1 MYSKIALENVRKSF
15 KDYTIYFITLTFAV
29 CIFYSFNSI
38 ESQNVILQMSQSQA
52 SYMEVINVVISM
64 ISVFVAVILG
74 SLIIYANNFLIKK
87 RKKELGIYMTLGM
100 RKRKIS
106 TILVQETF
114 LVGIASLL
122 AGLGLGMIISQGL
135 SVFTA
140 KLFEVGMSDYQFII
154 SMSAIGKTIFFFGI
168 IFILVMLFNTRT
180 IAKYELIDLLTA
192 SRKNQEI
199 KVKNRWLAFIIFL
212 ISLIVLATAYFII
225 LKIGLD
231 VRSPLVIICIVLG
244 VIGTLLFFYGLGGFL
259 LTIIQSSH
267 NIYLKQLNIF
277 VTRQISSN
285 INTNFVSMSL
295 ISLMLFVTIGGLS
308 TGLSLK
314 QSLEEGIVAPF
325 DASAY
330 IYLDDED
337 SVKSVKEAMK
347 KLNVDFADDQVVYYD
362 YYVLPNFNLYDLIG
376 NYTEGILKENLQKG
390 YWESVGAI
398 KLSEYNE
405 VLMLQG
411 DSPVKLKSNEILVTS
426 NFNEFKEPFTKLLKD
441 KKEIKIGTESY
452 KAANEQLIKG
462 ETYNSGFSSNI
473 VTLIVPDE
481 VVANLTPRESYVDIN
496 YGENPEQRE
505 QFYSQLFEKFFNGE
519 IKYSDHDFF
528 LMGYTKQ
535 QIYEGNKGMSS
546 LVIYVGLYLGIVFLI
561 SSAAILALQ
570 QLSEASDS
578 IDRYKSLRKI
588 GATQKMINRTIF
600 KQTSIYFILP
610 LLLAIVHSVFGIIV
624 VNDFVKVFG
633 QSDIIGSSLMTL
645 LILLIIYGGYFV
657 TTYTGYKTIVKN
669 AK

>member
-38 ESQNVILQMSQSQA
+38 ESQKVILRMSQSQA
-52 SYMEVINVVISM
+52 SYMDVINVVISM

-100 RKRKIS
+100 GKRKIS

-225 LKIGLD
+225 LKVGLD
-231 VRSPLVIICIVLG
+231 VGSPLFIICIMLG

-259 LTIIQSSH
+259 LTIIQSSQ

-295 ISLMLFVTIGGLS
+295 ISVMLFVTIGGLS

-337 SVKSVKEAMK
+337 SVKSVKEAMQ
-347 KLNVDFADDQVVYYD
+347 KLNIDFADDQVVYYD
-362 YYVLPNFNLYDLIG
+362 YYTLPNLSLYDLIG
-376 NYTEGILKENLQKG
+376 NYTEGILKENLQNG

-398 KLSEYNE
+398 KLSEYNQI
-405 VLMLQG
+405 LMLQG
-411 DSPVKLKSNEILVTS
+411 DSPVDIKSNEILVTS
-426 NFNEFKEPFTKLLKD
+426 NFNEIKESFTKMLKD
-441 KKEIKIGTESY
+441 KKEIKIGTEIY
-452 KAANEQLIKG
+452 KIANEQLIKG

-481 VVANLTPRESYVDIN
+481 VVDDLMPVQSYVDIN

-505 QFYSQLFEKFFNGE
+505 QLYSQLFEGYYKGE
-519 IKYSDHDFF
+519 FKYSDHDFF

-535 QIYEGNKGMSS
+535 QIYEENRGMSS

-588 GATQKMINRTIF
+588 GATQKMINQTIF

-610 LLLAIVHSVFGIIV
+610 LLLAIVHSIFGIIV

-633 QSDIIGSSLMTL
+633 QSDIVGSSLMTM

-657 TTYTGYKTIVKN
+657 TTYTSYKTIVKN